1 MAAEAD
7 AGALASNRVTL
18 LRFWQS
24 GAFAPGDHGA
34 HQVLAVQAEN
44 RSCVCPRRDGF
55 ALRTPA
61 ILGGCRLLRTPPPAC
76 AKPELRPQL
85 MLATLLLRPLAR
97 RLGRMQAAAGVQN
110 PALDY
115 DGSS

>member
-55 ALRTPA
+55 ALRTPR
-61 ILGGCRLLRTPPPAC
+61 ILGGRRLLTSTPPMC
-76 AKPELRPQL
+76 A
-85 MLATLLLRPLAR
+85 ATRIS
-97 RLGRMQAAAGVQN
+97 VTFEKN
-110 PALDY
+110 SWT
-115 DGSS
+115 SSSASPKA